1 MKGFIPKCQKSTRK
15 KEIPE
20 RQYLCMCISILRN
33 DIRQPN
39 LTIISPIGSSCQIIL
54 DDFSDIVSSW
64 CIACHFLEQSSS
76 NIQIYI
82 LYTFF
87 SCCTFKSHALL
98 ETAFTIYPQSHD
110 KVKIE
115 QNSIQDNCCIFSTLE
130 YQTDFLCKP
139 TV

>member
-20 RQYLCMCISILRN
+20 RQYLCMCMCISILRN

-76 NIQIYI
+76 NI
-82 LYTFF
+82 
-87 SCCTFKSHALL
+87 
-98 ETAFTIYPQSHD
+98 
-110 KVKIE
+110 
-115 QNSIQDNCCIFSTLE
+115 
-130 YQTDFLCKP
+130 
-139 TV
+139 